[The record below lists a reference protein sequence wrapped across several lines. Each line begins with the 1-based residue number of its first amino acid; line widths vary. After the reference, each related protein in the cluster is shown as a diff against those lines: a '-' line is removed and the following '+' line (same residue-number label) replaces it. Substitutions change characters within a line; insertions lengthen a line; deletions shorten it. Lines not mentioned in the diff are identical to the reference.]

1 MECGKCGADNKAG
14 RRFCAKCGAP
24 LEIICATCDFANEPG
39 DEYCGGCGA
48 ALKIEAPPKTPVKAE
63 PEALVA
69 PSNSAQG
76 ERRQVTILFADL
88 AGFTKLSSE
97 RDPEETHRIL
107 SRFFEVVDGIVDSFG
122 GAIDKHMGDSVM
134 ALFGAPIAHG
144 NDPERAVG
152 AALAIHDAMAG
163 LSAEMKLALQVHVGI
178 ASGQVMASGL
188 GSRSHSEYTVL
199 GDSVNLAAR
208 LMARA
213 GEGETL
219 ISPAVRNALPRGA
232 ELVDLGEAEVRGLA
246 QSVNL
251 WRVLSLGGAAAPGD
265 TTLFVGR
272 RAELRQFQGVLDS
285 LAESAVGQ
293 VVYVRGEGGIGK
305 SRLVEKF
312 SGLAEA
318 AGLSS
323 YRGLSLDFGI
333 GKGRTPIGDLV
344 RELLG
349 ISAEAGSEARVTAV
363 ERAITDGLAEAD
375 QRIFLYDLMDIP
387 QSAEMRAVYDA
398 MDNENR
404 TLRKL
409 ECIAALFTAAAR
421 KRPLLLIVEDLHW
434 ADSRTVEQFARLAR
448 LAGEQPIILLMSSRI
463 EGDPLDADW
472 RYRAGASPFTTI
484 DLMPLRAEEALQIA
498 EEFVDITKL
507 FAEECVVRAE
517 GNPLFLDQLLRSAI
531 GQDQEEVPGSVQSI
545 VLARVDLLAPEDKR
559 ALQAAAVLGQLF
571 SLEVLRH
578 LLQAPEYDCAAL
590 VKNQLVRASGE
601 GYLFAHALI
610 WESVYASLLHSH
622 RNELHV
628 AAADWFAGRDLL
640 LNAEHLGRAGDER
653 AATAYLE
660 AARAESQLF
669 RFDSALALVEHGLEL
684 AQAAG
689 DRHRLLMLKGEC
701 TRETGHA
708 ADSTAIYRAAL
719 DVAEDAPARC
729 RALIGLA
736 AGMRVTDEFDD
747 AFEALDQAQAIAEA
761 ESLHLELSQ
770 VHYYRGNLY
779 FPLGKIDGCLK
790 EHEQALAQAQL
801 AASPEDEARALS
813 GLGDAYYSRGRM
825 VSSLSYFRR
834 CLELCRQQGLG
845 RIAVGNQ
852 YMAAWGRF
860 YLNEVAGALEDALE
874 AIDSAQ
880 RVGHQRAEMV
890 ARLTA
895 GRVLV
900 ESGDAAAARP
910 HIERG
915 LELADSLGASRFKPF
930 LLIYIARI
938 RFARGEAADESVKLM
953 REALDLARQTGAG
966 FLAPWV
972 LSTLALVSEDRET
985 ALEALAGGEELLTEG
1000 CVGHNYYAFYRNA
1013 IEVSLHYKDWP
1024 EVERYATAL
1033 AAYSA
1038 DEPLPWS
1045 EFLCARGRALAASG
1059 RGEHSEANLRELER
1073 LRGEAAAAGLNAPLA
1088 AIQQALDAAA

>member
-1 MECGKCGADNKAG
+1 
-14 RRFCAKCGAP
+14 
-24 LEIICATCDFANEPG
+24 
-39 DEYCGGCGA
+39 
-48 ALKIEAPPKTPVKAE
+48 
-63 PEALVA
+63 
-69 PSNSAQG
+69 
-76 ERRQVTILFADL
+76 
-88 AGFTKLSSE
+88 
-97 RDPEETHRIL
+97 
-107 SRFFEVVDGIVDSFG
+107 
-122 GAIDKHMGDSVM
+122 
-134 ALFGAPIAHG
+134 
-144 NDPERAVG
+144 
-152 AALAIHDAMAG
+152 
-163 LSAEMKLALQVHVGI
+163 
-178 ASGQVMASGL
+178 
-188 GSRSHSEYTVL
+188 
-199 GDSVNLAAR
+199 
-208 LMARA
+208 
-213 GEGETL
+213 
-219 ISPAVRNALPRGA
+219 
-232 ELVDLGEAEVRGLA
+232 
-246 QSVNL
+246 
-251 WRVLSLGGAAAPGD
+251 
-265 TTLFVGR
+265 
-272 RAELRQFQGVLDS
+272 
-285 LAESAVGQ
+285 
-293 VVYVRGEGGIGK
+293 
-305 SRLVEKF
+305 
-312 SGLAEA
+312 
-318 AGLSS
+318 
-323 YRGLSLDFGI
+323 
-333 GKGRTPIGDLV
+333 
-344 RELLG
+344 
-349 ISAEAGSEARVTAV
+349 
-363 ERAITDGLAEAD
+363 
-375 QRIFLYDLMDIP
+375 
-387 QSAEMRAVYDA
+387 
-398 MDNENR
+398 
-404 TLRKL
+404 
-409 ECIAALFTAAAR
+409 
-421 KRPLLLIVEDLHW
+421 IVEDLHW
-434 ADSRTVEQFARLAR
+434 ADARTVEQFARLAR

-463 EGDPLDADW
+463 EGDPLDSDW

-484 DLMPLRAEEALQIA
+484 DLMPLRADEALQIA
-498 EEFVDITKL
+498 EEFVDITKV
-507 FAEECVVRAE
+507 FAQECVARAE

-531 GQDQEEVPGSVQSI
+531 GQDQEDVPGSVQSI
-545 VLARVDLLAPEDKR
+545 VLARVDLLLPEDKR

-578 LLQAPEYDCAAL
+578 LLQEPDYDCAAL
-590 VKNQLVRASGE
+590 MKNHLVRASGE
-601 GYLFAHALI
+601 NFLFAHALI

-628 AAADWFAGRDLL
+628 AAAEWFSERDLL
-640 LNAEHLGRAGDER
+640 LHAEHLGRAGDDR

-669 RFDSALALVEHGLEL
+669 RFDSALELLEHGLEL
-684 AQAAG
+684 APAP
-689 DRHRLLMLKGEC
+689 DDSHRLLMLKGEC

-719 DVAEDAPARC
+719 DVAENAPARC

-747 AFEALDQAQAIAEA
+747 AFDALDQAQAIAEA

-790 EHEQALAQAQL
+790 EHELALAQAQI

-825 VSSLSYFRR
+825 ISSLSYFRR
-834 CLELCRQQGLG
+834 CLDLCRQQGLG

-900 ESGDAAAARP
+900 ESGDAAAARQ

-938 RFARGEAADESVKLM
+938 RFARGEGAVESVKLM
-953 REALDLARQTGAG
+953 REALDLARQTGAS

-972 LSTLALVSEDRET
+972 LSTLALVCEDRET

-1013 IEVSLHYKDWP
+1013 IEVSLHYRNWP
-1024 EVERYATAL
+1024 EVERYAAAL

-1059 RGEHSEANLRELER
+1059 RGERSDANLRELER
-1073 LRGEAAAAGLNAPLA
+1073 LRTEATAAGLNAPLA